1 MRKKLVRSETDRIVA
16 GICGGL
22 ADYFDIDATLFRV
35 IFVVVMFLGGAGIL
49 AYVLLWIIIPGSSDK
64 ITDPRARVQEFKSE
78 ATQFV
83 QSTANQIRNSTQ
95 DSGSQTVIRMQH
107 LVAIALVVIGILI
120 IAKNIIPHISL
131 TFVWPGIL
139 VLLGVWLLWQA
150 QPAPR
155 TDEDVESKEEVEEKE
170 HTEDKTPD
178 QPTL

>member
-1 MRKKLVRSETDRIVA
+1 
-16 GICGGL
+16 
-22 ADYFDIDATLFRV
+22 
-35 IFVVVMFLGGAGIL
+35 
-49 AYVLLWIIIPGSSDK
+49 
-64 ITDPRARVQEFKSE
+64 
-78 ATQFV
+78 
-83 QSTANQIRNSTQ
+83 
-95 DSGSQTVIRMQH
+95 MQH

-155 TDEDVESKEEVEEKE
+155 TDEDVESKEEVEEE
-170 HTEDKTPD
+170 HKEDKTPD